1 VSKVDA
7 KKLALIV
14 SRTNINISNARQNV
28 RFNEGMER
36 RYAYTPRIATTS
48 ELRTAQL
55 KRVLK
60 KDPKKP
66 SRRKFTAVVQKSRAY
81 STK

>member
-1 VSKVDA
+1 
-7 KKLALIV
+7 
-14 SRTNINISNARQNV
+14 
-28 RFNEGMER
+28 MER
-36 RYAYTPRIATTS
+36 RYAYTPRIATAS

-66 SRRKFTAVVQKSRAY
+66 SRRKLTAVMQKSRAY